1 MIRLNND
8 YSEGCHPSIL
18 LRLNEM
24 NLEQNPGYGTD
35 THCAEAAD
43 AVRKAFA
50 CPDADVH
57 FLVGGTQANM
67 TVIAAAL
74 RPYEAVLCAD
84 TGHINVHETGAVE
97 GTGHKCIALQ
107 SRDGR
112 ISASQISVAAAML
125 DDNEHVAK
133 PAMVYIS
140 MSTELGTVYNRA
152 QLRDIYLT
160 CQQLGL
166 YLFID
171 GARLG
176 YALAAPTGDLT
187 AADIAEMCDVFTVGG
202 TKMGALFGEA
212 IVINHPALKK
222 HFRHMM
228 KHQGGLLAKGWL
240 LGVQFSALMADGL
253 YFQLGQKAVKQAMR
267 IRTALLEK
275 GIPLHVDSPTNQLFP
290 IFSDEQVEALEE
302 DFALEFQER
311 VDESHVVL
319 RVCTSWATPE
329 RNVTAFIEK
338 INKLE
343 AAKKGVSW
351 KVWGANKGLGE
362 APKSCTR
369 KEHESATNSIA
380 KRGQGAIAPCR
391 VQGQRPCW
399 GLGQRPNCFSG
410 AQLKGRSQQKAQA
423 AKRPCQ

>member
-1 MIRLNND
+1 
-8 YSEGCHPSIL
+8 
-18 LRLNEM
+18 
-24 NLEQNPGYGTD
+24 
-35 THCAEAAD
+35 
-43 AVRKAFA
+43 
-50 CPDADVH
+50 
-57 FLVGGTQANM
+57 M

-160 CQQLGL
+160 CQKLGL

-253 YFQLGQKAVKQAMR
+253 YFQLGQKAVKPGDAHSHR
-267 IRTALLEK
+267 AAGKGDSAACRFPDEPAL
-275 GIPLHVDSPTNQLFP
+275 P
-290 IFSDEQVEALEE
+290 
-302 DFALEFQER
+302 DF
-311 VDESHVVL
+311 L
-319 RVCTSWATPE
+319 R
-329 RNVTAFIEK
+329 
-338 INKLE
+338 
-343 AAKKGVSW
+343 
-351 KVWGANKGLGE
+351 
-362 APKSCTR
+362 
-369 KEHESATNSIA
+369 
-380 KRGQGAIAPCR
+380 
-391 VQGQRPCW
+391 
-399 GLGQRPNCFSG
+399 
-410 AQLKGRSQQKAQA
+410 
-423 AKRPCQ
+423 

>member
-1 MIRLNND
+1 MMKRFESD
-8 YSEGCHPSIL
+8 YLEGAHPDV
-18 LRLNEM
+18 LRALIETNG
-24 NLEQNPGYGTD
+24 EQTPGYGED
-35 THCAEAAD
+35 PHCEAAR
-43 AVRKAFA
+43 ALLRERCALPEGEVQ
-50 CPDADVH
+50 
-57 FLVGGTQANM
+57 FLVGGTQTNM

-160 CQQLGL
+160 CQKLGL

-338 INKLE
+338 INKL
-343 AAKKGVSW
+343 
-351 KVWGANKGLGE
+351 
-362 APKSCTR
+362 
-369 KEHESATNSIA
+369 
-380 KRGQGAIAPCR
+380 
-391 VQGQRPCW
+391 
-399 GLGQRPNCFSG
+399 
-410 AQLKGRSQQKAQA
+410 
-423 AKRPCQ
+423 